1 MEILERGVAKMK
13 LDMKHFVLT
22 VTLFIA
28 IVYLIC
34 AIAIY
39 LAPESTLR
47 FFSYWM
53 HGVDLMKIAKIP
65 TIVDISTGL
74 VTALIVSI
82 VGSALFAGLW
92 NYFDEKFGG
101 QK

>member
-1 MEILERGVAKMK
+1 MK
-13 LDMKHFVLT
+13 IKPFVFV
-22 VTLFIA
+22 VTSFVA

-53 HGVDLMKIAKIP
+53 HGVDLMKIAKVP
-65 TIVDISTGL
+65 TIVDIFIGL
-74 VTALIVSI
+74 VTTLIASVI
-82 VGSALFAGLW
+82 GSALFVKLW